1 MRALPSTVTVMLCT
15 LTTNLRAD
23 DSVAA
28 GSEREY
34 ATAGSVE
41 IGGSVG
47 VSWVHHV
54 LEVSATP
61 SFGYFLWDRLEL
73 TAALDVT
80 YTRVSDEGV
89 TTSTKTVSFVV
100 EPSYHYPLRDHLFL
114 LGGLG
119 VGVGHDGEHTEFEL
133 IPRVGI
139 NIEVGRSSLIT
150 PAIDAPI
157 LVGRGHGD
165 SSDSVGV
172 SAGVEFVVGIT
183 TTF

>member
-1 MRALPSTVTVMLCT
+1 MRALPSTVAALLCT
-15 LTTNLRAD
+15 LTANLRAD

-28 GSEREY
+28 ETEHEY

-41 IGGSVG
+41 LGGSVG
-47 VSWVHHV
+47 VSWIHHV
-54 LEVSATP
+54 LQVTATP
-61 SFGYFLWDRLEL
+61 SLGYFLWDRFEL
-73 TAALDVT
+73 TAELDVT

-100 EPSYHYPLRDHLFL
+100 EPSYHYPLRDRLWL

-119 VGVGHDGEHTEFEL
+119 VGVGYDGEHVAFEL
-133 IPRVGI
+133 IPRIGI

-150 PAIDAPI
+150 PEIDVPI
-157 LVGRGHGD
+157 LIGRGHGD
-165 SSDSVGV
+165 SGDSVGA
-172 SAGVEFVVGIT
+172 SAGVEFAVGIT